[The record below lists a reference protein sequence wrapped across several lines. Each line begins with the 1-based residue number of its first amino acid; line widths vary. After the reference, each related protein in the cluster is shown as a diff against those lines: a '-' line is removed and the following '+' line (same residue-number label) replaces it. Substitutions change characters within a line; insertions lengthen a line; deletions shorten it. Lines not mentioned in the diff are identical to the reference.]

1 MKINMKSN
9 VILFVFLLV
18 ITFFSCKNGTTFTDY
33 KYAENPETINCQDLD
48 SKLYKEAL
56 YAFEADIVTF
66 YGKDKPNTTLT
77 QAYYQ
82 FLRDTNAKRANYI
95 EIASEHTLKI
105 FEALKNET
113 DLWDAE
119 NPNSHLNYKG
129 SLMNCVT
136 NNIHDESLKTTLNA
150 LISTNS
156 MSPKLFGAPLM
167 SGYRGIL
174 SDKYLATYVAFDLF
188 YAHLFNLNKTPQA

>member
-1 MKINMKSN
+1 MKIKMKSN
-9 VILFVFLLV
+9 IYFFAFLLI
-18 ITFFSCKNGTTFTDY
+18 ITLYGCKKGTTFTDFQY
-33 KYAENPETINCQDLD
+33 TEKPETITCQGLD

-56 YAFEADIVTF
+56 YAFEDDIVAF

-82 FLRDTNAKRANYI
+82 FLRDANAKRVSYLD
-95 EIASEHTLKI
+95 IASEHTLKI

-119 NPNSHLNYKG
+119 NPNSHLNYNG
-129 SLMNCVT
+129 PLMQCVT
-136 NNIHDESLKTTLNA
+136 TNIHEESLKTTLNA

-156 MSPKLFGAPLM
+156 MSPKLYGAPLM
-167 SGYRGIL
+167 SSYRSIL
-174 SDKYLATYVAFDLF
+174 GDKYLATYVAFDLF
-188 YAHLFNLNKTPQA
+188 YANLFNLNKTPQ